1 MEPLSA
7 SQRLRLDG
15 FLAENESQAYKMAF
29 ALTHHRD
36 DALELVQDSMLKLVQ
51 KYRHKPPEE
60 WRLLLFR
67 ILQNCIRDFHRKQ
80 GLRKFVQMFVPGNSG
95 TNHDCKE
102 QCLPS
107 TDPTPAAALQQIATL
122 ETIQAALESL
132 PLRQQQTFLLRAWL
146 EFNTQETAFAL
157 SISEGSVKTHYNR
170 ARQRLQ
176 NILGEQYATT

>member
-80 GLRKFVQMFVPGNSG
+80 GLRKFVQMFVPDSSG

-107 TDPTPAAALQQIATL
+107 TDPTPPAALQQLATL
-122 ETIQAALESL
+122 KTIQAALESL

-176 NILGEQYATT
+176 NILGDQYATT